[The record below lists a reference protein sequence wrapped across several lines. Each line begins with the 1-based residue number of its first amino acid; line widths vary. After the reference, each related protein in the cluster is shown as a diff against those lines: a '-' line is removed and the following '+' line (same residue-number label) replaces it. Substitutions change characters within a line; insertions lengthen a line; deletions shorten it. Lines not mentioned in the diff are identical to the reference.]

1 MNFKQFLSEMPIAS
15 FNLRGNWDRDAKN
28 KYGYDSK
35 DAGILGNEKAVEK
48 IKKLWSNSK
57 EDFDLYFV
65 RQKGAWKHLAQ
76 GEVSPEWV
84 KENLGF
90 DVEIRPEAISIIY
103 TNNIASDK
111 TPMTAWTIAHRFGHA
126 MFRNS
131 LFSGTM
137 EWIRK
142 EFTHLVNDYYNQNIH
157 TSKYSYSREDDIKK
171 SNILKGLVNS
181 LGTMKSARDG
191 QVRNFEEFIHE
202 IIAQYLITGKIKF
215 NPLPRFLITKKRFAW
230 GNPNHQGIFS
240 PKHQQDE
247 IEQEYFQDRVENIA
261 HQIERAFDSLFKAL
275 KGKVFV
281 M

>member
-1 MNFKQFLSEMPIAS
+1 MNFKQFLSEMPITS

-28 KYGYDSK
+28 QYRFDSK

-48 IKKLWSNSK
+48 IKRMWSNSK
-57 EDFDLYFV
+57 EEFDLYFV

-90 DVEIRPEAISIIY
+90 DVETRPEAISIIY

-126 MFRNS
+126 IYRNS
-131 LFSGTM
+131 IDTM
-137 EWIRK
+137 EWIRR
-142 EFTHLVNDYYNQNIH
+142 EFTHLVNDFYNKNIH
-157 TSKYSYSREDDIKK
+157 TSRYHYDRNADVEKTK
-171 SNILKGLVNS
+171 ILKGLVNA
-181 LGTMKSARDG
+181 LGTMKSARDSK
-191 QVRNFEEFIHE
+191 VRNFEEFIHE
-202 IIAQYLITGKIKF
+202 MIAQYIITGHVKF
-215 NPLPRFLITKKRFAW
+215 NPLPRYLITQRKMAW
-230 GNPNHQGIFS
+230 GRPNNSGIYS
-240 PKHQQDE
+240 GQKEESDL
-247 IEQEYFQDRVENIA
+247 EYFEERVEGLSY
-261 HQIERAFDSLFKAL
+261 QIDVAFNKLFQIL